1 MRRSTIHRGTIH
13 SVLGVS
19 LVAGAIVAMIV
30 DALFAPAAEG
40 ATPAPPSVVE
50 GEAIAGGAV
59 QRIDDYAAAT
69 EAARQSQAML
79 LVSVEP
85 AGGDAADA
93 AGQWLE
99 RPDVQ
104 QRFAASGTPWVFC
117 RLGMHDAGAGLV
129 GDPALREMRRGPGVF
144 VVDHTPGA
152 YAGRVV
158 SILPRTAGKYYSFS
172 PSHLDA
178 LAALPQGS
186 LTQRS
191 LILAVRIHPEHPQ
204 STQGSFDPTLAEAAT
219 AHSEHQSRIGRQ
231 GHHGWQSRSQA
242 LSGRVGGG
250 YPQEVC
256 AESWENQDLL
266 DSCVDCVASWRQSS
280 GHWSAV
286 RSLQS
291 SYGYDIRRG
300 PNGIWYATGI
310 FVK

>member
-1 MRRSTIHRGTIH
+1 MRANNIR

-19 LVAGAIVAMIV
+19 LVAGAIAAMIV
-30 DALFAPAAEG
+30 DALFAPPAEG
-40 ATPAPPSVVE
+40 ATPAPPTIAE
-50 GEAIAGGAV
+50 GSANAGGAIP
-59 QRIDDYAAAT
+59 RIDDYAAAT
-69 EAARQSQAML
+69 EAARQAQAML

-93 AGQWLE
+93 VGQWLE
-99 RPDVQ
+99 QPGVQ
-104 QRFAASGTPWVFC
+104 ERFAATGTPWVFC
-117 RLGMHDAGAGLV
+117 RLGLHDAGAGLV

-152 YAGRVV
+152 YTGRIV

-178 LAALPQGS
+178 LATLPQGS

-204 STQGSFDPTLAEAAT
+204 SSQGSFEPTLAEAAT
-219 AHSEHQSRIGRQ
+219 AHSEHQARIGRQ

-242 LSGRVGGG
+242 LAGRVGGSG

-280 GHWSAV
+280 GHWNAV
-286 RSLQS
+286 RSPQS

-310 FVK
+310 FVR

>member
-1 MRRSTIHRGTIH
+1 MRQRNIR
-13 SVLGVS
+13 SVLSVS
-19 LVAGAIVAMIV
+19 LAAGAIAAMLV
-30 DALFAPAAEG
+30 DAFFAPPAKG
-40 ATPAPPSVVE
+40 ATPAPPSIAA
-50 GEAIAGGAV
+50 GESIAGGPV
-59 QRIDDYAAAT
+59 QRLDDYAAAT

-85 AGGDAADA
+85 AGGDPADA

-104 QRFAASGTPWVFC
+104 ERFAASGTPWVFC
-117 RLGMHDAGAGLV
+117 RLGMNDAGAGLV

-152 YAGRVV
+152 YTGRIV

-172 PSHLDA
+172 PSHLDE
-178 LAALPQGS
+178 LASLPQGS

-204 STQGSFDPTLAEAAT
+204 STQGTFDPSLAEAAT
-219 AHSEHQSRIGRQ
+219 AHSEHQARIGRQ
-231 GHHGWQSRSQA
+231 GHHDWQSRSQA
-242 LSGRVGGG
+242 LAGRVGGG

-266 DSCVDCVASWRQSS
+266 DSCIDCVASWRQSS

-286 RSLQS
+286 RSPQS

-310 FVK
+310 FVR

>member
-1 MRRSTIHRGTIH
+1 MRQSNIR
-13 SVLGVS
+13 SVLSVS
-19 LVAGAIVAMIV
+19 LVAGAIAAMLV
-30 DALFAPAAEG
+30 NAFFAPPAEG
-40 ATPAPPSVVE
+40 ATPAPPSIAE
-50 GEAIAGGAV
+50 GESIANGPV
-59 QRIDDYAAAT
+59 QRLDDYAAAT

-85 AGGDAADA
+85 AGGDPGDA

-99 RPDVQ
+99 RPDMQ
-104 QRFAASGTPWVFC
+104 ERFAASGTPWVFC
-117 RLGMHDAGAGLV
+117 RLGLHDAGAGLV

-152 YAGRVV
+152 YTGRIV

-172 PSHLDA
+172 PSHLDE
-178 LAALPQGS
+178 LPSLPQGS

-204 STQGSFDPTLAEAAT
+204 STQGSFDPALAEAAT
-219 AHSEHQSRIGRQ
+219 AHSQHQARIGRQ
-231 GHHGWQSRSQA
+231 GHHNWQSRSQQLA
-242 LSGRVGGG
+242 GRVGGGG

-286 RSLQS
+286 RSPQS

>member
-1 MRRSTIHRGTIH
+1 MRRNNIR
-13 SVLGVS
+13 SVLSVS
-19 LVAGAIVAMIV
+19 LVAGAIAAMLV
-30 DALFAPAAEG
+30 DILFSPPAKG
-40 ATPAPPSVVE
+40 ATPAPPK
-50 GEAIAGGAV
+50 IADGAATEGGAI
-59 QRIDDYAAAT
+59 QRIDDYAAAN
-69 EAARQSQAML
+69 EAARQAQAML

-85 AGGDAADA
+85 AGGDPADA

-117 RLGMHDAGAGLV
+117 RLGQHDAGAGLV
-129 GDPALREMRRGPGVF
+129 GDSSLREMRRGPGVF

-152 YAGRVV
+152 YNGRIV

-172 PSHLDA
+172 PSHLDE
-178 LAALPQGS
+178 LATLPPGS

-191 LILAVRIHPEHPQ
+191 LILAVRIHPERPQ
-204 STQGSFDPTLAEAAT
+204 STQGSFDPSLAEAAT
-219 AHSEHQSRIGRQ
+219 AHSEHQARIGRQ

-242 LSGRVGGG
+242 LAGRVGGGG

-286 RSLQS
+286 RSPQS